1 MKLALGLGAS
11 LGPRRATLERTLAR
25 LDARADVSVVRVS
38 RWYRSAPMPGGTAT
52 GLFLNGVALLE
63 TTLTPRALLDVCRRL
78 EHDAGRRRA
87 RYWSDRPLDLDLLV
101 ADGPPLDE
109 PELTLPHPGVLT
121 RAFVYW
127 PLMEVWPEAL
137 DRLPT
142 PRPPPPPRHG
152 IVAVGTFAR
161 RAGRL

>member
-25 LDARADVSVVRVS
+25 LDARPDVAVLRVS
-38 RWYRSAPMPGGTAT
+38 RWYRSAPMSGGTAR
-52 GLFLNGVALLE
+52 GLFLNGVALLD
-63 TTLTPRALLDVCRRL
+63 LKMTPRAFLDLCRGL

-101 ADGPPLDE
+101 ADGLRSDDPD
-109 PELTLPHPGVLT
+109 LTLPHPGVLS

-127 PLMEVWPEAL
+127 PLLEVWPEAL
-137 DRLPT
+137 DQFPV

-152 IVAVGTFAR
+152 IVAVGAFAR
-161 RAGRL
+161 RPGRL